1 MARQSAR
8 LTLTPFKAGIAM
20 IFLACLLFYS
30 FGSTKPDFLLAM
42 DNRLLDTMFQWRG
55 TLPTTG
61 SVVIVDIDERSLQT
75 IGQWPWPRNILA
87 TLTNNIH
94 KAGPKALGFD
104 MVFPEPD
111 RSSPSRFLKEI
122 EKALPMP
129 QATSP
134 LLRYLKGLDHDR
146 IFGNAVSR
154 GNTVLGYV
162 FQTRNDGLKTR
173 GDQPFPSAR
182 IIADPLDSG
191 FTDLALIPA
200 YRAVLNTPAIAMAKT
215 EGFFNVFADI
225 EGTLHRVPLMMTMD
239 GVPYP
244 SMALETF
251 RLGMEISTITL
262 HASTRIKGGA
272 TPLLG
277 ISLDQRFIPTDENG
291 QIAVNFRGPA
301 NSFPYVPA
309 MEIIQG
315 KDLHRLTDK
324 FVLVGTTAAGLFDFR
339 ATPFSS
345 TCPGVEVNATL
356 IDNLM
361 AQDPLVYD
369 IHTEIG
375 ITYTLVIVGGL
386 VLTLLLVHAPPLAGG
401 VTGIVI
407 MAGILGANHV
417 FLFLNNKQA
426 GVTFPL
432 ISLLGIFI
440 LVTTLNLFREGRDKR
455 YIQRAFGHYVSPRV
469 VDQLMADPTTLSLTG
484 EQRELTIMFSDI
496 RDFTTISESMDSRD
510 LGAFMNEYLTI
521 MSDIVMKHNGTV
533 DKFIGDAIMAFWG
546 APAHDSQH
554 GINAAKTALAML
566 EKLREMQGVWI
577 HRNLPFIDMGVGINT
592 GLVSV
597 GNFGSKNRFD
607 YTVMGDAV
615 NLASR
620 LEGANKNY
628 GTNIIVSEFTK
639 KAIGD
644 GFFCRYVDRVRVKG
658 KEEAVEIYEP
668 LVTGTP
674 PKAMAD
680 EVQAFERAVRAY
692 QQQQFKGAL
701 AAMETLYQTSPQLLY
716 QTYIHRIQGYMKHP
730 PPPDWDGVERRVN
743 LRLPE
748 PPPNSKA
755 LP

>member
-1 MARQSAR
+1 MTRQSAWA
-8 LTLTPFKAGIAM
+8 TLTPFKAGIAM

-30 FGSTKPDFLLAM
+30 FGSTKPDLLLAM
-42 DNRLLDTMFQWRG
+42 DNRLLDTMFKWRG
-55 TLPTTG
+55 PRPTTE
-61 SVVIVDIDERSLQT
+61 SVVIVDIDEQSLQT

-87 TLTNNIH
+87 TLTDNIH
-94 KAGPKALGFD
+94 KAGPRALGFD

-111 RSSPSRFLKEI
+111 RSSPSHFLKEI
-122 EKALPMP
+122 EKALPH
-129 QATSP
+129 ALAP
-134 LLRYLKGLDHDR
+134 LLHDLKGLDHDQ
-146 IFGNAVSR
+146 IFGNALSQ

-162 FQTRNDGLKTR
+162 FQTRNDGLKSPS
-173 GDQPFPSAR
+173 DQPFPSAR
-182 IIADPLDSG
+182 IIVAPLNAG

-200 YRAVLNTPAIAMAKT
+200 YRAILNIPPIATARS
-215 EGFFNVFADI
+215 EGFFNVFTDI
-225 EGTLHRVPLMMTMD
+225 EGTLHRVPLMMAMD

-262 HASTRIKGGA
+262 HASTRINGGA
-272 TPLLG
+272 TPILG
-277 ISLDQRFIPTDENG
+277 ISLDQRFIPTDGNG

-301 NSFPYVPA
+301 NTFPYVSA
-309 MEIIQG
+309 LAIIQG
-315 KDLHRLTDK
+315 KDLHRLEDK
-324 FVLVGTTAAGLFDFR
+324 FVVIGTTAAGLFDFR

-345 TCPGVEVNATL
+345 TYPGVEVNATI

-375 ITYTLVIVGGL
+375 LTYTLVVVGGL
-386 VLTLLLVHAPPLAGG
+386 LLTLILVHAPPLAGAL
-401 VTGIVI
+401 TGLMI
-407 MAGILGANHV
+407 MAGTLWGNYAV
-417 FLFLNNKQA
+417 LFLNNKQA

-432 ISLLGIFI
+432 ISLLAIFI
-440 LVTTLNLFREGRDKR
+440 LVTTLNFFREGRDKR
-455 YIQRAFGHYVSPRV
+455 YIQQAFGHYVSPRV
-469 VDQLMADPTTLSLTG
+469 VDQLMADPGTLSLTG

-521 MSDIVMKHNGTV
+521 MSDIVMAHNGTV

-546 APAHDSQH
+546 APAHDPQH
-554 GINAAKTALAML
+554 GVNAVRTALAML

-628 GTNIIVSEFTK
+628 ATNIILSEFTK
-639 KAIGD
+639 KAIGET
-644 GFFCRYVDRVRVKG
+644 FFCRYVDRVRVKG
-658 KEEAVEIYEP
+658 KEKAVEIYEP
-668 LVTGTP
+668 LVAGTP
-674 PKAMAD
+674 PKPMAD
-680 EVQAFERAVRAY
+680 EIHAFEKAVRAY
-692 QQQQFKGAL
+692 QQQRFQEAL
-701 AAMETLYQTSPQLLY
+701 TAMEKLDRQSPQLLY
-716 QTYIHRIQGYMKHP
+716 QTYIHRIRSYMKHP
-730 PPPDWDGVERRVN
+730 PPPDWDGVERRLN
-743 LRLPE
+743 LAQ
-748 PPPNSKA
+748 PPPDAKVK
-755 LP
+755 P

>member
-1 MARQSAR
+1 MTGQSAWQP
-8 LTLTPFKAGIAM
+8 LTPFKAGIAM

-30 FGSTKPDFLLAM
+30 FGTTKPDFLLAM

-55 TLPTTG
+55 TRPTTG
-61 SVVIVDIDERSLQT
+61 SVVIVDIDEKSLQT

-87 TLTNNIH
+87 TLTDNIH

-111 RSSPSRFLKEI
+111 RSSPSRFLEEI
-122 EKALPMP
+122 KKALPMP
-129 QATSP
+129 ETTSP
-134 LLRYLKGLDHDR
+134 LLQHLKGLDHDR
-146 IFGNAVSR
+146 IFGTAVSQ

-162 FQTRNDGLKTR
+162 FQTRNDGLKTHT
-173 GDQPFPSAR
+173 DQPFPSAG
-182 IIADPLDSG
+182 ITVDPRDSG

-200 YRAVLNTPAIAMAKT
+200 YRAILNIPSIAMART

-251 RLGMEISTITL
+251 RLGMGISTITL
-262 HASTRIKGGA
+262 HASTRIKSGG
-272 TPLLG
+272 TPVLG

-291 QIAVNFRGPA
+291 QLAVNFRGPA

-309 MEIIQG
+309 MEILQG
-315 KDLHRLTDK
+315 KDLHRLKDK

-369 IHTEIG
+369 LHTEIG
-375 ITYTLVIVGGL
+375 LTYTLVIVGGL
-386 VLTLLLVHAPPLAGG
+386 ALTLILVHAPPLAGG
-401 VTGIVI
+401 IAGLVI
-407 MAGILGANHV
+407 LTGILGANHV
-417 FLFLNNKQA
+417 VLFLNNKQA
-426 GVTFPL
+426 GITFPL

-440 LVTTLNLFREGRDKR
+440 LVTTLNFFREGRDKR
-455 YIQRAFGHYVSPRV
+455 YIQRAFGHYVSPQV

-521 MSDIVMKHNGTV
+521 MSDIVMAHNGTV

-546 APAHDSQH
+546 APAHDPHH
-554 GINAAKTALAML
+554 GINAVKTALAML

-639 KAIGD
+639 KAIGED
-644 GFFCRYVDRVRVKG
+644 FFCRYVDRVRVKG
-658 KEEAVEIYEP
+658 KEKAVEIYEP

-680 EVQAFERAVRAY
+680 EIRAFEGAVRAY
-692 QQQQFKGAL
+692 QQQRFPAAL
-701 AAMETLYQTSPQLLY
+701 AAMEKLNQTSPQHLY
-716 QTYIHRIQGYMKHP
+716 QTYIHRIHDYMEHP
-730 PPPDWDGVERRVN
+730 PLPEWDGVEQRLN
-743 LRLPE
+743 LRQPS
-748 PPPNSKA
+748 PKA
-755 LP
+755 KAKPAP